1 MTTGQSDKALAGDI
15 SSGAANY
22 IYNQFISVV
31 KDGHLGTA
39 ASGYN
44 HIVWWSGNFP
54 HNNFRAELGNKV
66 FNTPTP
72 AISATQGNKV
82 LALTA
87 VFNALYAYANQ
98 ISRVRIV
105 DMTYSITPGPDDVQS
120 GLTALTAGYAVVL
133 AVPSMT
139 NLAQGKNITTAAI
152 NTFFTQLLANLAS
165 TPHKIINFCHSSC
178 HSSCHGSRGR
188 R

>member
-1 MTTGQSDKALAGDI
+1 MTTGQSNKALGSDI

-31 KDGHLGTA
+31 KDGHLGTS
-39 ASGYN
+39 ASGYD

-54 HNNFRAELGNKV
+54 HNNFRPELGNKV

-72 AISATQGNKV
+72 IISATQGNKI

-105 DMTYSITPGPDDVQS
+105 DMTYSINPGPNDTQ
-120 GLTALTAGYAVVL
+120 TALTALRPAYAVVL
-133 AVPSMT
+133 AVPSMA
-139 NLAQGKNITTAAI
+139 NLSQGKNITTSAI
-152 NTFFTQLLANLAS
+152 TTFFNQLLANLAS
-165 TPHKIINFCHSSC
+165 TPHVSISVCHSSC
-178 HSSCHGSRGR
+178 HASCHGSRGR